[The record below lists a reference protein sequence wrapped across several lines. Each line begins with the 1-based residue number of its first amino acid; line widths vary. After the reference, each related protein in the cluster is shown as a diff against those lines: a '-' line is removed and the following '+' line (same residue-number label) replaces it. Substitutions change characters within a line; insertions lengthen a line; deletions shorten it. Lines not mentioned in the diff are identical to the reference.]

1 LRQPLNVIN
10 DELVDYGN
18 IEYEDIET
26 EVDPTNTHGMLKT
39 TEVIKLMFNPQ
50 TVYYETV
57 QVYICKIYLDRVS
70 GYYIDCDLNTNEYR
84 LFCQHPSLERGLV
97 LKLSDDY
104 FLCGNEILSSVL
116 YAFFN
121 NS

>member
-50 TVYYETV
+50 TVYYEKFK
-57 QVYICKIYLDRVS
+57 YIYVRFTL
-70 GYYIDCDLNTNEYR
+70 T
-84 LFCQHPSLERGLV
+84 GLA
-97 LKLSDDY
+97 
-104 FLCGNEILSSVL
+104 GII
-116 YAFFN
+116 
-121 NS
+121 